1 MELNADVI
9 AQGRA
14 AIERLDAMARKA
26 GAAGVT
32 LDGDARDQQAVDEF
46 IAAMDDDLATPEAM
60 AVVFAL
66 ARRAN
71 AALDACDAGA
81 SALVATT
88 VDLAGALGV
97 VVGAG
102 APTSH
107 DNASDHDAE
116 IDAYVEART
125 KARAN
130 KDFAEA
136 DRIRH
141 ELIGRG
147 IVVEDTANGS
157 VWHRS

>member
-1 MELNADVI
+1 M
-9 AQGRA
+9 
-14 AIERLDAMARKA
+14 
-26 GAAGVT
+26 
-32 LDGDARDQQAVDEF
+32 
-46 IAAMDDDLATPEAM
+46 
-60 AVVFAL
+60 
-66 ARRAN
+66 
-71 AALDACDAGA
+71 
-81 SALVATT
+81 
-88 VDLAGALGV
+88 
-97 VVGAG
+97 VGAG
-102 APTSH
+102 GPAGH
-107 DNASDHDAE
+107 ERGDNHDAG